1 MEESILMTVRRACQV
16 PEWDDGFDKELIV
29 HTNTILMRL
38 NQLGVGPRNGF
49 FITGTE
55 ETWASFLG
63 GAEEE
68 FKMAQSYVTLRVKLL
83 FDPPTSSF
91 VLESMNK
98 QIAEFEWLL
107 NVQAEGAFDDD

>member
-1 MEESILMTVRRACQV
+1 MDESILMSVRKACQV
-16 PEWDDGFDKELIV
+16 PEWDAGFDAELIM
-29 HTNTILMRL
+29 HTNTILARL
-38 NQLGVGPRNGF
+38 IQLGVGPRSGF
-49 FITGTE
+49 FITGLE
-55 ETWASFLG
+55 ETWASFVG
-63 GAEEE
+63 GDE
-68 FKMAQSYVTLRVKLL
+68 FQMARSYLTLRVRMI